1 MRAGRFGIMV
11 ALGLTLAGCAR
22 RTATAP
28 TRNVPAGTVV
38 FQFTRKVKGSV
49 ELTLDGVRIPVV
61 QKAKKARQLVVRGL
75 APGRHRFF
83 LSGPKDAF
91 GPDQG
96 EFELTAER
104 GVHMITFSTGFD
116 AVLYGKSDPAP
127 AAEGIPGVRADLEK

>member
-1 MRAGRFGIMV
+1 MGAGRFGITLV
-11 ALGLTLAGCAR
+11 LGLALAGCSR
-22 RTATAP
+22 RTAAAP
-28 TRNVPAGTVV
+28 TRSVPAGTVV
-38 FQFTRKVKGSV
+38 FQFTRKVKGPV

-61 QKAKKARQLVVRGL
+61 QQARKARQLVVRGL

-83 LSGPKDAF
+83 LSGSKDAF

-104 GVHMITFSTGFD
+104 GVALVTFSTGFD

-127 AAEGIPGVRADLEK
+127 AAEGIPGVKADLVK